1 MVYYLVFSIVTGE
14 LFMTLW
20 MTRTLSLHRILL
32 IAYGQ
37 HQDRTMEVKY
47 TDIDYT
53 VFSDAARYEASIHPT
68 TPREKRVGVKD

>member
-1 MVYYLVFSIVTGE
+1 
-14 LFMTLW
+14 
-20 MTRTLSLHRILL
+20 
-32 IAYGQ
+32 
-37 HQDRTMEVKY
+37 MEVKY